1 MLSWDAES
9 LGGCKGMMIDLVEAM
24 VDLEEAK
31 VDLEELFCS
40 SLHAGMPST
49 G

>member
-1 MLSWDAES
+1 MLSWEAES
-9 LGGCKGMMIDLVEAM
+9 LGGCKGMMIGLEEAK
-24 VDLEEAK
+24 VDLEELM

-40 SLHAGMPST
+40 SLHAGVPST

>member
-9 LGGCKGMMIDLVEAM
+9 LGGCKGMMIGLEEAM
-24 VDLEEAK
+24 VDLEE
-31 VDLEELFCS
+31 LLCS

>member
-9 LGGCKGMMIDLVEAM
+9 LGGCKGMMIGLEEAI
-24 VDLEEAK
+24 VDLEELK